1 MEQTRNIRLRRLQWV
16 VHMMRMQDEKV
27 PREALKGCIEGR
39 KLVGRPKGRW
49 LDEVDVE
56 MQELE

>member
-1 MEQTRNIRLRRLQWV
+1 
-16 VHMMRMQDEKV
+16 MMRMQDEKV

-56 MQELE
+56 IQELEKLGRR